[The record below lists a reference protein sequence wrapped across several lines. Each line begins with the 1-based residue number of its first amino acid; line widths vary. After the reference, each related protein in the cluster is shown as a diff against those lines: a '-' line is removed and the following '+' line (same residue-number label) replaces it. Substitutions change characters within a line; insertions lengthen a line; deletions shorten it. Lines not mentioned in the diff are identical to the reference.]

1 MNGSFIN
8 CKIIGNKIIKISK
21 EEDDYSKL
29 IKKEIDSKNYLKY
42 QSDLKKNNVDVANLY
57 LSIEIFNK
65 LIQVEE
71 YIKGENLNNYF
82 ININN
87 LIIDKLTLMKKMIDL
102 YKRLLNSDVTVDFN
116 FNNFIIH
123 DDRLIYIDFIP
134 SIYKSNII
142 YNGVI
147 DEYKRIV
154 LDKNYC
160 LLNMISYLLKA
171 MLSLSKEELADVL
184 NKVLVMIDNL
194 NININL
200 SSDHQRFN
208 LFNEYL
214 NSDMNLV
221 DFYNIYDK
229 IKRK

>member
-1 MNGSFIN
+1 MNIHFLIFIN
-8 CKIIGNKIIKISK
+8 
-21 EEDDYSKL
+21 Y
-29 IKKEIDSKNYLKY
+29 
-42 QSDLKKNNVDVANLY
+42 
-57 LSIEIFNK
+57 
-65 LIQVEE
+65 
-71 YIKGENLNNYF
+71 
-82 ININN
+82 
-87 LIIDKLTLMKKMIDL
+87 
-102 YKRLLNSDVTVDFN
+102 
-116 FNNFIIH
+116 
-123 DDRLIYIDFIP
+123 
-134 SIYKSNII
+134 
-142 YNGVI
+142 
-147 DEYKRIV
+147 
-154 LDKNYC
+154 
-160 LLNMISYLLKA
+160 MISYLLKA

>member
-87 LIIDKLTLMKKMIDL
+87 LIIDKLTLMKKILEL

>member
-87 LIIDKLTLMKKMIDL
+87 LIIDKLTLMKKMLEL

-123 DDRLIYIDFIP
+123 DDRIIYIDFIP

>member
-82 ININN
+82 INSNN
-87 LIIDKLTLMKKMIDL
+87 LIINKLTLMKKMLEL

-200 SSDHQRFN
+200 SSVHQRFN

>member
-87 LIIDKLTLMKKMIDL
+87 LIIDKLTLMKKMLDL

-123 DDRLIYIDFIP
+123 DDRIIYIDFIP